1 MTDSQTQQE
10 AYILEQSFEALTR
23 DGVRSFTVDS
33 LSQNLGMSKK
43 TIYKFFP
50 SKEDLVDKSVGYFHG
65 LIEKKL
71 KRLIETEP
79 NPAIQFV
86 KVMEFIMGHI
96 SNVSIERLADL
107 KNRFPRVWEKMETFR
122 LARRDDFFHVL
133 SNAQKQGYVRDD
145 VDINIIATLYMNIIN
160 STFQP
165 EFFLKNNLAP
175 TDAIHNFLKMI
186 SGGLFTPSGNQYVNK
201 LFNKEDL

>member
-1 MTDSQTQQE
+1 MTKTQTHQE
-10 AYILEQSFEALTR
+10 EYILEQSFEALTR
-23 DGVRSFTVDS
+23 EGVRSFTVDS
-33 LSQNLGMSKK
+33 LSRNLGMSKK

>member
-1 MTDSQTQQE
+1 MINSQKQQE
-10 AYILEQSFEALTR
+10 EHILEQSFEALTR

-33 LSQNLGMSKK
+33 LSQNMGMSKK
-43 TIYKFFP
+43 TIYKYFP
-50 SKEDLVDKSVGYFHG
+50 TKEDLVDKSIGFFHG

-71 KRLIETEP
+71 NKLMATEP

-107 KNRFPRVWEKMETFR
+107 KNRFPQVWKRMEAFR
-122 LARRDDFFHVL
+122 LDRRDDFYNILF
-133 SNAQKQGYVRDD
+133 NAQQQGYVRKD
-145 VDINIIATLYMNIIN
+145 VDISIIATLYMNIIN

-175 TDAIHNFLKMI
+175 SDAISNFLKMV
-186 SGGLFTPSGNQYVNK
+186 SSGLFTLDGSHYVNT
-201 LFNKEDL
+201 LFNKE

>member
-1 MTDSQTQQE
+1 MINSQKQQE
-10 AYILEQSFEALTR
+10 EHILEQSFEALTR

-33 LSQNLGMSKK
+33 LSQNMGMSKK
-43 TIYKFFP
+43 TIYKYFP
-50 SKEDLVDKSVGYFHG
+50 TKEDLVDKSIGFFHG

-71 KRLIETEP
+71 NKLMATEP

-107 KNRFPRVWEKMETFR
+107 KNRFPQVWKRMEAFR
-122 LARRDDFFHVL
+122 LDRRDDFYNILF
-133 SNAQKQGYVRDD
+133 NAQQQGYVRKD
-145 VDINIIATLYMNIIN
+145 VDISIIATLYMNIIN

-165 EFFLKNNLAP
+165 EFFL
-175 TDAIHNFLKMI
+175 
-186 SGGLFTPSGNQYVNK
+186 
-201 LFNKEDL
+201 

>member
-1 MTDSQTQQE
+1 MTDPKTQQE
-10 AYILEQSFEALTR
+10 EHILEQSFEALTQE
-23 DGVRSFTVDS
+23 GVRAFTVDS
-33 LSQNLGMSKK
+33 LSKKLGMSKK

-50 SKEDLVDKSVGYFHG
+50 TKDVLVDKSVCFFLE

-86 KVMEFIMGHI
+86 KVMEFIMGHV

-107 KNRFPRVWEKMETFR
+107 KSRFPKVWRKMEDFR
-122 LARRDDFFHVL
+122 LARRDDFYQIL
-133 SNAQKQGYVRDD
+133 SNAQKQGYVRGD
-145 VDINIIATLYMNIIN
+145 VDISIIATIYMNIIN

-175 TDAIHNFLKMI
+175 SDAIHNFLKMI
-186 SGGLFTPSGNQYVNK
+186 SGGLFTSEGNHYINT
-201 LFNKEDL
+201 LFEKDKN

>member
-1 MTDSQTQQE
+1 LINSQKQQE
-10 AYILEQSFEALTR
+10 EHILEQSFEALTR

-33 LSQNLGMSKK
+33 LSQNMGMSKK
-43 TIYKFFP
+43 TIYKYFP
-50 SKEDLVDKSVGYFHG
+50 TKEDLVDKSIGFFHG

-71 KRLIETEP
+71 NKLMATEP

-107 KNRFPRVWEKMETFR
+107 KNRFPQVWKRMEAFR
-122 LARRDDFFHVL
+122 LDRRDDFYNILF
-133 SNAQKQGYVRDD
+133 NAQQQGYVRKD
-145 VDINIIATLYMNIIN
+145 VDISIKATLYMNIIN

-175 TDAIHNFLKMI
+175 SDAISNFLKMV
-186 SGGLFTPSGNQYVNK
+186 SSGLFTLDGSHYVNT
-201 LFNKEDL
+201 LFNKE

>member
-1 MTDSQTQQE
+1 MINSQKQQE
-10 AYILEQSFEALTR
+10 EHILEQSFEALTR

-33 LSQNLGMSKK
+33 LSQNMGMSKK
-43 TIYKFFP
+43 TIYKYFP
-50 SKEDLVDKSVGYFHG
+50 TKEDLVDKSIGFFHG

-71 KRLIETEP
+71 NKLMATEP

-107 KNRFPRVWEKMETFR
+107 KNRFPQVWKRMEAFR
-122 LARRDDFFHVL
+122 LDRRDDFYNILF
-133 SNAQKQGYVRDD
+133 NAQQQGYVRKD
-145 VDINIIATLYMNIIN
+145 VDISIIATLYMNIIN

-175 TDAIHNFLKMI
+175 SDAISNFLKMV
-186 SGGLFTPSGNQYVNK
+186 SSGLFTLDGSHYFNT
-201 LFNKEDL
+201 LFNKE

>member
-1 MTDSQTQQE
+1 
-10 AYILEQSFEALTR
+10 
-23 DGVRSFTVDS
+23 
-33 LSQNLGMSKK
+33 
-43 TIYKFFP
+43 
-50 SKEDLVDKSVGYFHG
+50 
-65 LIEKKL
+65 
-71 KRLIETEP
+71 
-79 NPAIQFV
+79 
-86 KVMEFIMGHI
+86 MGHI

>member
-1 MTDSQTQQE
+1 MTKTQTHQE
-10 AYILEQSFEALTR
+10 EYILEQSFEALTR
-23 DGVRSFTVDS
+23 EGVRSFTVDS
-33 LSQNLGMSKK
+33 LSRNLGMSKK

-50 SKEDLVDKSVGYFHG
+50 TKEVLVDKSVVFFLG

-71 KRLIETEP
+71 KHLIATEP

-96 SNVSIERLADL
+96 SSVSIERLADL
-107 KNRFPRVWEKMETFR
+107 KNRFPRVWKKMEDFR
-122 LARRDDFFHVL
+122 LARREDFYDIL
-133 SNAQKQGYVRDD
+133 SNAQKQGYVRKD
-145 VDINIIATLYMNIIN
+145 VDINVIATLYMNIIN

-175 TDAIHNFLKMI
+175 SDAIHNFLKMI
-186 SGGLFTPSGNQYVNK
+186 SGGLFTQHGNQYVDQ
-201 LFNKEDL
+201 LFIKE

>member
-10 AYILEQSFEALTR
+10 VYILEQSFEALTR

>member
-1 MTDSQTQQE
+1 LTDSQTQQE

-122 LARRDDFFHVL
+122 LARRDDFFHVYQMRK
-133 SNAQKQGYVRDD
+133 NRD
-145 VDINIIATLYMNIIN
+145 M
-160 STFQP
+160 
-165 EFFLKNNLAP
+165 
-175 TDAIHNFLKMI
+175 
-186 SGGLFTPSGNQYVNK
+186 
-201 LFNKEDL
+201 

>member
-1 MTDSQTQQE
+1 LTDSQTQQE

>member
-1 MTDSQTQQE
+1 LTDSQTQQE
-10 AYILEQSFEALTR
+10 VYILEQSFEALTR

>member
-1 MTDSQTQQE
+1 MINSQKQQE
-10 AYILEQSFEALTR
+10 EHILEQSFEALTR

-33 LSQNLGMSKK
+33 LSQNMGMSKK
-43 TIYKFFP
+43 TIYKYFP
-50 SKEDLVDKSVGYFHG
+50 TKEDLVDKSIGFFHG

-71 KRLIETEP
+71 NKLMATEP

-107 KNRFPRVWEKMETFR
+107 KNRFPQVWKRMEAFR
-122 LARRDDFFHVL
+122 LDRRDDFYNILF
-133 SNAQKQGYVRDD
+133 NAQQQGYVRKD
-145 VDINIIATLYMNIIN
+145 VDISIIATLYMNIIN

-165 EFFLKNNLAP
+165 EFFLNNNLAP
-175 TDAIHNFLKMI
+175 SDAISNFLKMV
-186 SGGLFTPSGNQYVNK
+186 SSGLFTLDGSHYVNT
-201 LFNKEDL
+201 LFNKE

>member
-1 MTDSQTQQE
+1 MINSQKQQE
-10 AYILEQSFEALTR
+10 EHILEQSFEALTR

-33 LSQNLGMSKK
+33 LSQNMGMSKK
-43 TIYKFFP
+43 TIYKYFP
-50 SKEDLVDKSVGYFHG
+50 TKEDLVDKSIGFFHG

-71 KRLIETEP
+71 NKLMATEP

-96 SNVSIERLADL
+96 SNVSIERPADL
-107 KNRFPRVWEKMETFR
+107 KNRFPQVWKRMEAFR
-122 LARRDDFFHVL
+122 LDRRDDFYNILF
-133 SNAQKQGYVRDD
+133 NAQQQGYVRKD
-145 VDINIIATLYMNIIN
+145 VDISIIATLYMNIIN

-175 TDAIHNFLKMI
+175 SDAISNFLKMV
-186 SGGLFTPSGNQYVNK
+186 SSGLFTLDGSHYVNT
-201 LFNKEDL
+201 LFNKE

>member
-1 MTDSQTQQE
+1 MINSQKQQE
-10 AYILEQSFEALTR
+10 EHILEQSFEALTR

-33 LSQNLGMSKK
+33 LSQNMGMSKK
-43 TIYKFFP
+43 TIYKYFP
-50 SKEDLVDKSVGYFHG
+50 TKEDLVDKSIGFFHG

-71 KRLIETEP
+71 NKLMATEP

-107 KNRFPRVWEKMETFR
+107 KNRFPQVWKRMEAFR
-122 LARRDDFFHVL
+122 LDRRDDFYNILF
-133 SNAQKQGYVRDD
+133 NAQQQGYVRKD
-145 VDINIIATLYMNIIN
+145 VDISIKATLYMNIIN

-175 TDAIHNFLKMI
+175 SDAISNFLKMV
-186 SGGLFTPSGNQYVNK
+186 SSGLFTLDGSHYVNT
-201 LFNKEDL
+201 LFNKE

>member
-1 MTDSQTQQE
+1 LINSQKQQE
-10 AYILEQSFEALTR
+10 EHILEQSFEALTR

-33 LSQNLGMSKK
+33 LSQNMGMSKK
-43 TIYKFFP
+43 TIYKYFP
-50 SKEDLVDKSVGYFHG
+50 TKEDLVDKSIGFFHG

-71 KRLIETEP
+71 NKLMATEP

-107 KNRFPRVWEKMETFR
+107 KNRFPQVWKRMEAFR
-122 LARRDDFFHVL
+122 LDRRDDFYNILF
-133 SNAQKQGYVRDD
+133 NAQQQGYVRKD
-145 VDINIIATLYMNIIN
+145 VDISIIATLYMNIIN

-175 TDAIHNFLKMI
+175 SDAISNFLKMV
-186 SGGLFTPSGNQYVNK
+186 SSGLFTLDGSHYVNT
-201 LFNKEDL
+201 LFNKE

>member
-1 MTDSQTQQE
+1 MINSQKQQE
-10 AYILEQSFEALTR
+10 EHILEQSFEALTR

-33 LSQNLGMSKK
+33 LSQNMGMSKK
-43 TIYKFFP
+43 TIYKYFP
-50 SKEDLVDKSVGYFHG
+50 TKEDLVDKSIGFFHG

-71 KRLIETEP
+71 NKLMATEP

-107 KNRFPRVWEKMETFR
+107 KNRFPQVWKRMEAFR
-122 LARRDDFFHVL
+122 LDRRDDFYNILF
-133 SNAQKQGYVRDD
+133 NAQQQGYVRKD
-145 VDINIIATLYMNIIN
+145 VDISIIATLYMNIIN

-175 TDAIHNFLKMI
+175 SDAISNFFKNGIQRFVYTRWLAIMLI
-186 SGGLFTPSGNQYVNK
+186 HYLIRNK
-201 LFNKEDL
+201 

>member
-1 MTDSQTQQE
+1 LTDSQTRQE
-10 AYILEQSFEALTR
+10 VYILEQSFEALTR